1 MRKALAVIDDF
12 LNRLTM
18 YKLLFFGLIVLL
30 IGGIVFSATGALFFS
45 AKALIGTIA
54 VLLIV
59 CYLANKLM
67 AIIMDADTNI
77 ESWLIT
83 ALILACILQ
92 PETSVYKL
100 ALIAL
105 GGLLAM
111 LSKYLVAYRHYHIF
125 NPAAFA
131 AVVLGVTKLLPAIWW
146 IGDPQMLILT
156 VIFGLLIL
164 RKLHRYQLF
173 LVFLILSIALTVII
187 GLGHHLSASDVIE
200 TAFKSSP
207 LIFLG
212 TVMLTEPI
220 TLPASRKTQLIYA
233 AIVGLIFTS
242 QLSVGSV
249 SATPEVALVI
259 GNIFAF
265 IVSPKYKLKLK
276 LESKRQLTPL
286 LYDFGFASDTKINF
300 TPGQYMEWTL
310 PHEHADIR
318 GNRRSFSIASAPE
331 DKELHMVVRLQ
342 PDKSSSFK
350 SKLNKLNKGDHITV
364 GKLAGHFIM
373 PKDKSEKLIFIAG
386 GVGITPFHSMISSLV
401 KRNEQRDIVVFYLV
415 SDESE
420 YCFKDIWQQAAILGV
435 KVIPVLTHGETSS
448 NWPGLKGR
456 LSEAMIKDSISD
468 YKDRKYYLS
477 GPNGF
482 VVSYKRLLRGLG
494 IMQQSIVSDY
504 FSGY

>member
-1 MRKALAVIDDF
+1 
-12 LNRLTM
+12 
-18 YKLLFFGLIVLL
+18 
-30 IGGIVFSATGALFFS
+30 
-45 AKALIGTIA
+45 
-54 VLLIV
+54 
-59 CYLANKLM
+59 
-67 AIIMDADTNI
+67 
-77 ESWLIT
+77 
-83 ALILACILQ
+83 
-92 PETSVYKL
+92 
-100 ALIAL
+100 
-105 GGLLAM
+105 
-111 LSKYLVAYRHYHIF
+111 
-125 NPAAFA
+125 
-131 AVVLGVTKLLPAIWW
+131 
-146 IGDPQMLILT
+146 
-156 VIFGLLIL
+156 
-164 RKLHRYQLF
+164 
-173 LVFLILSIALTVII
+173 
-187 GLGHHLSASDVIE
+187 
-200 TAFKSSP
+200 
-207 LIFLG
+207 
-212 TVMLTEPI
+212 
-220 TLPASRKTQLIYA
+220 
-233 AIVGLIFTS
+233 
-242 QLSVGSV
+242 
-249 SATPEVALVI
+249 
-259 GNIFAF
+259 
-265 IVSPKYKLKLK
+265 
-276 LESKRQLTPL
+276 
-286 LYDFGFASDTKINF
+286 
-300 TPGQYMEWTL
+300 
-310 PHEHADIR
+310 
-318 GNRRSFSIASAPE
+318 
-331 DKELHMVVRLQ
+331 MVVRLQ